1 MMSIS
6 KAIESLRVALG
17 TYTDEHKLL
26 GLISEQLPLLR
37 LSYRQSRSEFTN
49 ESIQFLKSLTVVEG
63 TLCVFQS

>member
-6 KAIESLRVALG
+6 ETIEALRVALG
-17 TYTDEHKLL
+17 TYTDELKLL
-26 GLISEQLPLLR
+26 ALISEQLPLLR
-37 LSYRQSRSEFTN
+37 LSYRKARSEFTN

>member
-6 KAIESLRVALG
+6 EAIEALRVALG
-17 TYTDEHKLL
+17 TYTDELKLL
-26 GLISEQLPLLR
+26 ALISEQLPLLQ
-37 LSYRQSRSEFTN
+37 LSYRKARSEFTN